1 MGSKK
6 RPTPLKA
13 FSGRFFLAHMLAY
26 PLGFAA
32 AVAAMPI
39 AMVVKKK
46 ELMSPGRFGAKSEML
61 AGIARDLNLTP
72 LEAAQIE
79 IVLMFTM
86 WVSIVV
92 LVVIHVVALPWSI
105 AAARAV
111 NDPALVETSL
121 KRGYRLFA
129 GVTGGTFVLLGLIGT
144 GAWIW
149 VLTGG

>member
-13 FSGRFFLAHMLAY
+13 FSGRFFLGHMLAY

-39 AMVVKKK
+39 AMVVKKQ
-46 ELMSPGRFGAKSEML
+46 ELMSPARFGAKSEML
-61 AGIARDLNLTP
+61 AKIARDLHMTP

-79 IVLMFTM
+79 IVLVFTM
-86 WVSIVV
+86 WVSIAV
-92 LVVIHVVALPWSI
+92 LGLIHVVALPWAI

-111 NDPALVETSL
+111 NEPARESQVRRT
-121 KRGYRLFA
+121 YRLFA
-129 GVTGGTFVLLGLIGT
+129 GVTGGTLVLLGVIGT

-149 VLTGG
+149 VLTA